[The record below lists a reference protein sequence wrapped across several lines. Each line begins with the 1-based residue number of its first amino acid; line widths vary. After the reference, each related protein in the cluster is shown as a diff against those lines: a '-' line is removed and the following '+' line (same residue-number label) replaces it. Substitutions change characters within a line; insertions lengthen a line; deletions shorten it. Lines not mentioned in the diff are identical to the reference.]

1 MKTSDPR
8 KQQLQCGS
16 KTLYGTHA
24 YNLETANF
32 DKIASKAQIKPGEI
46 FPETTVFMIA
56 FHEQVLSNNNHNKRT
71 LKDPNTTNDIG
82 RKNADRNQT

>member
-1 MKTSDPR
+1 MPFNLYYPLPQKMKTSDPR

-32 DKIASKAQIKPGEI
+32 DKIASKA
-46 FPETTVFMIA
+46 
-56 FHEQVLSNNNHNKRT
+56 
-71 LKDPNTTNDIG
+71 
-82 RKNADRNQT
+82 